1 MTFFNPSLF
10 NFQAPQSK
18 KPLLKKGSVLGSYL
32 LDDKPVKR
40 LDGHLCC
47 VRGVI
52 LCPLEHSVKL
62 CPLSGSMPRCY
73 LSVCGNMGEIKLD
86 CWHEVVWA
94 QREAQDVTVGELS
107 CDGGPHL
114 GVSVGQEASRL
125 PLGRAALLKCLDHLP
140 SVLFLL
146 RQKPCLLVPRARAC
160 VPGAWERA
168 GLAQGWCSLQQ
179 LKALR
184 RRPSSRWVRPAHL
197 PPYLCKCSP
206 DTPGLLAS
214 QDRQP
219 FLCGL
224 CLSLPLYVQ
233 TVQCFPQPRVHAC
246 LSCAGIK
253 HWPL

>member
-1 MTFFNPSLF
+1 M
-10 NFQAPQSK
+10 
-18 KPLLKKGSVLGSYL
+18 GICVVSVVSFCARWNTL
-32 LDDKPVKR
+32 
-40 LDGHLCC
+40 
-47 VRGVI
+47 
-52 LCPLEHSVKL
+52 SVKL